1 MQRRHRLLAPIGAT
15 AFTLGLLV
23 SGGTAQAIPI
33 IGDQTSVLL
42 TSIQT
47 LTDAG
52 VAVSALGSAQLTQDE
67 VGRDTAVLPI
77 TGGDFSPPS
86 ITIEH
91 GDAGLQLSGGGTT
104 VAADNL
110 VIDIEALTL
119 SGDVSVDG
127 GDPTTGA
134 IFNLDPCIDLIG
146 SDAQCI
152 DGDGSILFNGY
163 KLTLTEEAAA
173 LAESLG
179 LTGDLVGAQFGVA
192 YIDVRLV
199 PEPST
204 AVLIGL
210 GLVAAAAGRRRMR

>member
-1 MQRRHRLLAPIGAT
+1 M

-23 SGGTAQAIPI
+23 SGGSAHAIPI

-42 TSIQT
+42 TSEQT

-52 VAVSALGSAQLTQDE
+52 VAVSALGSATITNDE
-67 VGRDTAVLPI
+67 VGRTTAVLPI
-77 TGGDFSPPS
+77 TGGDFSPPA

-91 GDAGLQLSGGGTT
+91 GDAGLQLAGNGVT

-110 VIDIEALTL
+110 VIDIQALTL

-134 IFNLDPCIDLIG
+134 IFDLDPCIDLIG

-173 LAESLG
+173 LAQSLG
-179 LTGDLVGAQFGVA
+179 IETGVAGAQFGVA
-192 YIDVRLV
+192 YIDVRLI

-210 GLVAAAAGRRRMR
+210 GLVAAAAGRRRTRA